1 MFSGI
6 PQKNIA
12 VAKEYFDEHLSH
24 NDYYTQGEVKM
35 GQWIGEA
42 TWRLGLQE
50 GQNVTREQFM
60 ALCDNLNPE
69 TGKLLTQRLKAN
81 GERRVFFDFTC
92 SAPKSVSIMAV
103 TLNDSRI
110 VEAHEQAAK
119 LAAKELEHFAGTR
132 IRKNGADD
140 DRNTGNVVGACFVHN
155 SSRALDPQL
164 HTHFV
169 LFNATW
175 DKTEARWKALQ
186 TSEMFAASHYVT
198 EVYRNDLRRRL
209 HDLGYA
215 TRKTANGF
223 EIEGVAPKIIT
234 RFSKRAQERD
244 AMVAKLEQELGRKL
258 SKNEVSHAV
267 HKTRSRK
274 LKGISSEEVRQRQL
288 DQIGLLEKMSLQ
300 RVHREANG
308 TPRRF
313 DDYASPYAALDHAR
327 AHVFERNS
335 VAPER
340 ELLHAALV
348 KGCGQ
353 LALQPLK
360 EALRRD
366 SDFVRVGADYSTRQI
381 LQTELAL
388 IQTMDSGK
396 GAVPAL
402 NKNYRAPPTLGVDQ
416 QRAVELILHS
426 PDQFTGLRGLAG
438 TGKTKTLR
446 ALHAGMA
453 TAGYEAVF
461 CAPTA
466 AAADVLRKD
475 GFESATTLQKLLM
488 DSEPQWVN
496 HRTVIVLDE
505 AGAVGLEDMKKVFDL
520 ARDRGARL
528 ILSGDTGQ
536 HSAVPRGD
544 ALRIL
549 EQHSRYSFG
558 QLSTIRRQL
567 RADYLEVVELA
578 ANQKP
583 EAALQRLEQMGAV
596 TEAPSIGPGGRAQA
610 PSLYQCAADAYLQ
623 SVNKGKTALLV
634 SPTWGEIEA
643 VTEQVRNALKA
654 QARLSVH
661 EHSVTTLDSLSW
673 TEAQK
678 RNVHQYEA
686 GQKILFLRDGHGFAK
701 NQTAEVVEAGTNA
714 LRVKKEDGTT
724 VELNPARLP
733 ASSVDVCLARELKVS
748 RGDKLLLQANDR
760 KNRLVN
766 GQIVEVDR
774 VENGQ
779 IHLADG
785 RTLPQEYRRFCHG
798 YAVTSHAS
806 QGKTVD
812 DVFLVASSKSF
823 AAVNREQFYVSI
835 SRGRER
841 CHVFTDDKELL
852 QRRVGDSRSR
862 AAALDLVKLRE
873 ALAEK
878 GFTPRAGLRQ
888 REQPANRVSLT
899 PGNGMRQR
907 IMGVEP
913 RPVRAARSNRL
924 SVAQRLA
931 KIGQSFRQ
939 WKEQKIAR
947 RVLRVQREQIRQQEQ
962 QRQRRG
968 QGYGM
973 SM

>member
-1 MFSGI
+1 M
-6 PQKNIA
+6 
-12 VAKEYFDEHLSH
+12 
-24 NDYYTQGEVKM
+24 
-35 GQWIGEA
+35 
-42 TWRLGLQE
+42 
-50 GQNVTREQFM
+50 
-60 ALCDNLNPE
+60 
-69 TGKLLTQRLKAN
+69 
-81 GERRVFFDFTC
+81 
-92 SAPKSVSIMAV
+92 
-103 TLNDSRI
+103 
-110 VEAHEQAAK
+110 
-119 LAAKELEHFAGTR
+119 AAKELEHFAGTR

-169 LFNATW
+169 LFNCTW
-175 DKTEARWKALQ
+175 DKTEQRWKALQ

-209 HDLGYA
+209 HDMGYS

-274 LKGISSEEVRQRQL
+274 LKGISSEDVRKRQL

-300 RVHREANG
+300 RVRREANG
-308 TPRRF
+308 SPKPF
-313 DDYASPYAALDHAR
+313 DDYANMQVALSHAT

-340 ELLHAALV
+340 ELLHTALV

-353 LALQPLK
+353 IDLADLK
-360 EALRRD
+360 TELRRD
-366 SDFVRVGADYSTRQI
+366 SDFVRVGSDYSTRQI

-396 GAVPAL
+396 GAMRPL
-402 NKNYRAPPTLGVDQ
+402 NDNYRAPSTLGVDQ
-416 QRAVELILHS
+416 QRAVELILRS

-446 ALHAGMA
+446 ALHNGMA
-453 TAGYEAVF
+453 TAGFDAVF

-596 TEAPSIGPGGRAQA
+596 TEAPSIGHNA
-610 PSLYQCAADAYLQ
+610 SLYQSAADAYLQ
-623 SVNKGKTALLV
+623 SVSKGKTALLV

-654 QARLSVH
+654 QARLSVS
-661 EHSVTTLDSLSW
+661 EHSVTALDSLSW

-701 NQTAEVVEAGTNA
+701 NQTADVVEAGTHA

-724 VELNPARLP
+724 VELNPARL
-733 ASSVDVCLARELKVS
+733 AANSVDVCLARELKVS
-748 RGDKLLLQANDR
+748 RGDKLLLQANRPKD
-760 KNRLVN
+760 KLVN
-766 GQIVEVDR
+766 GQIVEVDKI
-774 VENGQ
+774 ENGQ
-779 IHLADG
+779 IHLTDG
-785 RTLPQEYRRFCHG
+785 RTLPPEYRRFCHG

-835 SRGRER
+835 SRGREH

-878 GFTPRAGLRQ
+878 GFSPRAGLRQ

-899 PGNGMRQR
+899 PGNGTRQR
-907 IMGVEP
+907 VMGVEP
-913 RPVRAARSNRL
+913 RPVRAVRSNRL

-931 KIGQSFRQ
+931 KIGQSFRD
-939 WKEQKIAR
+939 WKQQKIVR
-947 RVLRVQREQIRQQEQ
+947 RVQRVQREQVRQQQ
-962 QRQRRG
+962 QIRRG
-968 QGYGM
+968 PSRGM
-973 SM
+973 SI

>member
-24 NDYYTQGEVKM
+24 NDYYTQGEVQR
-35 GQWIGEA
+35 GQWIGEGV
-42 TWRLGLQE
+42 WKLGLHE

-69 TGKLLTQRLKAN
+69 TGKLLTQRLKAE

-103 TLNDSRI
+103 TMNDSRI
-110 VEAHEQAAK
+110 IEAHQHAAK
-119 LAAKELEHFAGTR
+119 LAAKELEVFAGTR

-169 LFNATW
+169 LFNCTW

-209 HDLGYA
+209 HVMGYS

-274 LKGISSEEVRQRQL
+274 LKGISSEDVRKRQL
-288 DQIGLLEKMSLQ
+288 DQIGFLEKMSLQ
-300 RVHREANG
+300 RVRRDANG
-308 TPRRF
+308 SPKPF
-313 DDYASPYAALDHAR
+313 DDYANMQVALSHAS

-353 LALQPLK
+353 IDLADLK
-360 EALRRD
+360 TELRRD

-388 IQTMDSGK
+388 IRTMDEGK
-396 GAVPAL
+396 DAVPAL
-402 NKNYRAPPTLGVDQ
+402 NKNYRAPSTLGVDQ

-446 ALHAGMA
+446 ALHNGMA

-475 GFESATTLQKLLM
+475 GFTSATTLQKLLM

-528 ILSGDTGQ
+528 VLSGDTGQ

-596 TEAPSIGPGGRAQA
+596 TEGACARPPGDNS
-610 PSLYQCAADAYLQ
+610 PNLYALAADAYLQ

-634 SPTWGEIEA
+634 SPTWNEIEA

-654 QARLSVH
+654 QARLSVT
-661 EHSVTTLDSLSW
+661 EHSVTALDSLSW

-701 NQTAEVVEAGTNA
+701 NQTADVVEAGTHA
-714 LRVKKEDGTT
+714 LRVKKEDGST
-724 VELNPARLP
+724 VELNPARL
-733 ASSVDVCLARELKVS
+733 AANSVDVCLARELKIS
-748 RGDKLLLQANDR
+748 RGDKLLLRANSSKD
-760 KNRLVN
+760 KLVN
-766 GQIVEVDR
+766 GQIVEVDKI
-774 VENGQ
+774 ENGQ

-785 RTLPQEYRRFCHG
+785 RTLPPEYRRFCHG
-798 YAVTSHAS
+798 YAVTSHAA

-835 SRGRER
+835 SRGREH

-878 GFTPRAGLRQ
+878 GFTPRQRVRQSAGLTPERSEGIGSRHRLVRQ
-888 REQPANRVSLT
+888 RV
-899 PGNGMRQR
+899 
-907 IMGVEP
+907 MGTEP
-913 RPVRAARSNRL
+913 RPVRAIRGNRL

-931 KIGQSFRQ
+931 KIGQSFRD
-939 WKEQKIAR
+939 WNKQKVAR
-947 RVLRVQREQIRQQEQ
+947 RVQREQIRQQEQ

>member
-169 LFNATW
+169 LFNCTW

-209 HDLGYA
+209 HGMGYS

-274 LKGISSEEVRQRQL
+274 LKGISGEEVRKRQL

-300 RVHREANG
+300 RVRRDANG
-308 TPRRF
+308 SPKPF
-313 DDYASPYAALDHAR
+313 DDYANMQVALGHAT

-340 ELLHAALV
+340 DLLHAALV

-353 LALQPLK
+353 VDLADLK
-360 EALRRD
+360 TELRRD
-366 SDFVRVGADYSTRQI
+366 SDFVRVGSDYSTRQI

-388 IQTMDSGK
+388 IKTMDEGK
-396 GAVPAL
+396 DAMRPFHQ
-402 NKNYRAPPTLGVDQ
+402 NYRAPSTLGVDQ
-416 QRAVELILHS
+416 QRAVELILRS

-446 ALHAGMA
+446 ALHNGMA
-453 TAGYEAVF
+453 TAGYAAVF

-475 GFESATTLQKLLM
+475 GFQSATTLQKLLM

-596 TEAPSIGPGGRAQA
+596 TEAPSLGHNA
-610 PSLYQCAADAYLQ
+610 SLYQSAADAYLQ
-623 SVNKGKTALLV
+623 SVNKGKSALLV

-654 QARLSVH
+654 QARLSVT
-661 EHSVTTLDSLSW
+661 EHSVTALDSLSW

-678 RNVHQYEA
+678 RNVHQYEP

-701 NQTAEVVEAGTNA
+701 NQTVEVVEAGTNA

-724 VELNPARLP
+724 VELNPARL
-733 ASSVDVCLARELKVS
+733 AANSVDVCLARELKVS

-760 KNRLVN
+760 QHRLIN
-766 GQIVEVDR
+766 GQIVEVDKI
-774 VENGQ
+774 ENGQ

-785 RTLPQEYRRFCHG
+785 RTLPPEYRRFCHG
-798 YAVTSHAS
+798 YAVTSQAS

-835 SRGRER
+835 SRGREH
-841 CHVFTDDKELL
+841 CHVFTDDRELL

-878 GFTPRAGLRQ
+878 GFSPRAGLRQ

-899 PGNGMRQR
+899 PGNGTRQR

-913 RPVRAARSNRL
+913 RPVRAVRSNRL

-931 KIGQSFRQ
+931 KIGQSYRH

-947 RVLRVQREQIRQQEQ
+947 RVQRVQREQVRQQEQ
-962 QRQRRG
+962 IRRG
-968 QGYGM
+968 PSRGM
-973 SM
+973 SI

>member
-24 NDYYTQGEVKM
+24 NDYYTQGEVQR
-35 GQWIGEA
+35 GQWIGEGV
-42 TWRLGLQE
+42 WKLGLHQ

-69 TGKLLTQRLKAN
+69 TGKLLTQRLKAE

-103 TLNDSRI
+103 TMNDSRI
-110 VEAHEQAAK
+110 IEAHQEAAK

-169 LFNATW
+169 LFNCTW
-175 DKTEARWKALQ
+175 DKIEARWKAPQ

-209 HDLGYA
+209 HGMGYS

-244 AMVAKLEQELGRKL
+244 AMVAQLEQELGRKL
-258 SKNEVSHAV
+258 TKNEVSHAV

-274 LKGISSEEVRQRQL
+274 LKGISSEDVRKRQL

-300 RVHREANG
+300 RVRRDANG
-308 TPRRF
+308 SSKRF
-313 DDYASPYAALDHAR
+313 EDYANMQVALSHAS

-353 LALQPLK
+353 IDLADLK
-360 EALRRD
+360 TELRRD

-396 GAVPAL
+396 GAMRPL
-402 NKNYRAPPTLGVDQ
+402 NDNYRAPSTLGVDQ

-446 ALHAGMA
+446 ELEKGIQEDGSRHCL
-453 TAGYEAVF
+453 F

-488 DSEPQWVN
+488 DSASQWVN

-528 ILSGDTGQ
+528 VLSGDTGQ

-596 TEAPSIGPGGRAQA
+596 TEAPSLGHNA
-610 PSLYQCAADAYLQ
+610 SLYQSAADAYLQ
-623 SVNKGKTALLV
+623 SVNKGKSALLV

-654 QARLSVH
+654 QARLSVN
-661 EHSVTTLDSLSW
+661 EHSVTALDSLSW

-686 GQKILFLRDGHGFAK
+686 GQKILFLRDGHGFQK
-701 NQTAEVVEAGTNA
+701 NETAEVMVAVRQH

-724 VELNPARLP
+724 VELNPARLS
-733 ASSVDVCLARELKVS
+733 ANSVDVCLARELKVS

-760 KNRLVN
+760 PHRLVN
-766 GQIVEVDR
+766 GQIVEVDKI
-774 VENGQ
+774 ENGQ

-785 RTLPQEYRRFCHG
+785 RTLPPEYRRFCHG

-835 SRGRER
+835 SRGREH

-899 PGNGMRQR
+899 TGDGMRQR
-907 IMGVEP
+907 VMGTEP
-913 RPVRAARSNRL
+913 RPVRAIRSNRL

-931 KIGQSFRQ
+931 KIGQSFHD
-939 WKEQKIAR
+939 WKEQKMAR
-947 RVLRVQREQIRQQEQ
+947 RVRRVQREQVRQQAQ
-962 QRQRRG
+962 IRRG
-968 QGYGM
+968 QSRGM
-973 SM
+973 SI

>member
-42 TWRLGLQE
+42 TWRLGLRE

-60 ALCDNLNPE
+60 SLCDNLNPE

-119 LAAKELEHFAGTR
+119 LAAKELEQFAGTR

-140 DRNTGNVVGACFVHN
+140 DRNTGNMVGACFVHN

-169 LFNATW
+169 LFNCTW

-209 HDLGYA
+209 HDMGYS

-223 EIEGVAPKIIT
+223 EIEGVAQKIIT

-274 LKGISSEEVRQRQL
+274 LKGISGEEVRKRQL

-300 RVHREANG
+300 RVRREANG
-308 TPRRF
+308 SPKPF
-313 DDYASPYAALDHAR
+313 EDYANMQVALSHAS

-353 LALQPLK
+353 VDLADLK
-360 EALRRD
+360 TELRRD
-366 SDFVRVGADYSTRQI
+366 SDFVRVGSDYSTRQI

-388 IQTMDSGK
+388 IRIMDEGK
-396 GAVPAL
+396 DAMRPFHQ
-402 NKNYRAPPTLGVDQ
+402 NYRAPSTLGVDQ

-446 ALHAGMA
+446 ALHHGMA
-453 TAGYEAVF
+453 TAGFTAVF

-488 DSEPQWVN
+488 DSESQRVN

-528 ILSGDTGQ
+528 VLSGDTGQ

-596 TEAPSIGPGGRAQA
+596 TEAPSIGHNA
-610 PSLYQCAADAYLQ
+610 SLYQSAADAYLQ
-623 SVNKGKTALLV
+623 SVNKGKSALLV

-654 QARLSVH
+654 QARLSVT
-661 EHSVTTLDSLSW
+661 EHSVTALDSLSW

-724 VELNPARLP
+724 VELNPARL
-733 ASSVDVCLARELKVS
+733 AANSVDVCLARELKVS

-760 KNRLVN
+760 PHRLVN
-766 GQIVEVDR
+766 GQIVEVDKI
-774 VENGQ
+774 ENGQ

-785 RTLPQEYRRFCHG
+785 RTLPPEYRRFCHG

-835 SRGRER
+835 SRGREH

-878 GFTPRAGLRQ
+878 GFSPRAGLRQ

-899 PGNGMRQR
+899 TSNGMRQR
-907 IMGVEP
+907 VMGTEP
-913 RPVRAARSNRL
+913 RPVRAVRSNRL

-931 KIGQSFRQ
+931 KIGQTYRDWTQ
-939 WKEQKIAR
+939 QKAVR
-947 RVLRVQREQIRQQEQ
+947 RVQREQVRQQEQ
-962 QRQRRG
+962 IRRG
-968 QGYGM
+968 QSRGM
-973 SM
+973 SI

>member
-42 TWRLGLQE
+42 TWRLGLRE

-69 TGKLLTQRLKAN
+69 TGKLLTQRLKAE

-103 TLNDSRI
+103 TMNDSRI
-110 VEAHEQAAK
+110 IEAHQHAAK

-169 LFNATW
+169 LFNCTW

-209 HDLGYA
+209 HGMGYS

-274 LKGISSEEVRQRQL
+274 LKGVSSEEVRKRQL
-288 DQIGLLEKMSLQ
+288 DQIGFLEKMSLQ
-300 RVHREANG
+300 RVRRDANG
-308 TPRRF
+308 SPKPF
-313 DDYASPYAALDHAR
+313 EDYANMQVALSHAS

-353 LALQPLK
+353 IDLADLK
-360 EALRRD
+360 AELRRD

-396 GAVPAL
+396 DAMRPL
-402 NKNYRAPPTLGVDQ
+402 HESYRAPSTLGVDQ

-446 ALHAGMA
+446 TLHAGVA
-453 TAGYEAVF
+453 TAGFDTVF
-461 CAPTA
+461 CAPT

-488 DSEPQWVN
+488 DSASQWVN
-496 HRTVIVLDE
+496 GRTVIVLDE

-528 ILSGDTGQ
+528 VLSGDTGQ

-596 TEAPSIGPGGRAQA
+596 TEAPSIGHNA
-610 PSLYQCAADAYLQ
+610 SLYQSAADAYLQ

-654 QARLSVH
+654 QARLSVN
-661 EHSVTTLDSLSW
+661 EHSVTALDSLSW

-686 GQKILFLRDGHGFAK
+686 GQKILFLREGHGFAK
-701 NQTAEVVEAGTNA
+701 NQTAEVVEAGTHA

-724 VELNPARLP
+724 VELNPARL
-733 ASSVDVCLARELKVS
+733 AANSVDVCLARELKVS

-760 KNRLVN
+760 PHRLVN
-766 GQIVEVDR
+766 GQIVEVDKI
-774 VENGQ
+774 ENGQ
-779 IHLADG
+779 IHLTDG
-785 RTLPQEYRRFCHG
+785 RTLPPEYRRFCHG

-835 SRGRER
+835 SRGREHCR
-841 CHVFTDDKELL
+841 VFTDDKELL

-878 GFTPRAGLRQ
+878 GFSPRQGPRQ
-888 REQPANRVSLT
+888 RIEPSARTALR
-899 PGNGMRQR
+899 PGDDFNMRQR
-907 IMGVEP
+907 VLGSTARSV
-913 RPVRAARSNRL
+913 RPVRSNRL
-924 SVAQRLA
+924 SASQRLT
-931 KIGQSFRQ
+931 KIGQSFHD
-939 WKEQKIAR
+939 WKQQKMAR
-947 RVLRVQREQIRQQEQ
+947 RVQRVQREQVRQQQ
-962 QRQRRG
+962 QIRRG
-968 QGYGM
+968 QSRGM
-973 SM
+973 SI

>member
-24 NDYYTQGEVKM
+24 NDYYTQGEVQR
-35 GQWIGEA
+35 GQWIGEGV
-42 TWRLGLQE
+42 WKLGLHQ
-50 GQNVTREQFM
+50 GQNVTRDSVM
-60 ALCDNLNPE
+60 ALGDNRNPE
-69 TGKLLTQRLKAN
+69 AGKLLTQRLKAE

-103 TLNDSRI
+103 TMNDSRI
-110 VEAHEQAAK
+110 IEAHQEAAK

-169 LFNATW
+169 LFNCTW
-175 DKTEARWKALQ
+175 DKIEARWKAPQ

-209 HDLGYA
+209 HGMGYS

-244 AMVAKLEQELGRKL
+244 AMVAQLEQELGRKL
-258 SKNEVSHAV
+258 TKNEVSHAV

-274 LKGISSEEVRQRQL
+274 LKGISSEDVRKRQL

-300 RVHREANG
+300 RVRRDANG
-308 TPRRF
+308 SSKRVE
-313 DDYASPYAALDHAR
+313 DYANMQVALSHAS

-353 LALQPLK
+353 IDLADLK
-360 EALRRD
+360 TELRRD

-381 LQTELAL
+381 LQTEMAL

-396 GAVPAL
+396 GAMRPL
-402 NKNYRAPPTLGVDQ
+402 NDNYRAPSTLGVDQ

-446 ALHAGMA
+446 ELEKGIQEDGSRHCL
-453 TAGYEAVF
+453 F

-488 DSEPQWVN
+488 DSASQWVN

-505 AGAVGLEDMKKVFDL
+505 AGAVGLEDMKKDFDL

-528 ILSGDTGQ
+528 VLSGDTAP

-596 TEAPSIGPGGRAQA
+596 TEAPSLGHNA
-610 PSLYQCAADAYLQ
+610 SLYQSAADAYLQ
-623 SVNKGKTALLV
+623 SVNKGKSALLV

-654 QARLSVH
+654 QARLSVN
-661 EHSVTTLDSLSW
+661 EHSVTALDSLSW

-686 GQKILFLRDGHGFAK
+686 GQKILFLRDGHGFQK
-701 NQTAEVVEAGTNA
+701 NETAEVMVAVRQH

-724 VELNPARLP
+724 VELNPARLS
-733 ASSVDVCLARELKVS
+733 ANSVDVCLARELKVS

-760 KNRLVN
+760 PHRLVN
-766 GQIVEVDR
+766 GQIVEVDKI
-774 VENGQ
+774 ENGQ

-785 RTLPQEYRRFCHG
+785 RTLPPEYRRFCHG

-823 AAVNREQFYVSI
+823 AAVNRE
-835 SRGRER
+835 
-841 CHVFTDDKELL
+841 
-852 QRRVGDSRSR
+852 
-862 AAALDLVKLRE
+862 
-873 ALAEK
+873 
-878 GFTPRAGLRQ
+878 
-888 REQPANRVSLT
+888 
-899 PGNGMRQR
+899 
-907 IMGVEP
+907 
-913 RPVRAARSNRL
+913 
-924 SVAQRLA
+924 
-931 KIGQSFRQ
+931 
-939 WKEQKIAR
+939 
-947 RVLRVQREQIRQQEQ
+947 
-962 QRQRRG
+962 
-968 QGYGM
+968 
-973 SM
+973 

>member
-42 TWRLGLQE
+42 TWRLGLRE

-60 ALCDNLNPE
+60 SLCDNLNPE

-110 VEAHEQAAK
+110 IEAHQHAAK
-119 LAAKELEHFAGTR
+119 LAAKELEVFAGTR

-140 DRNTGNVVGACFVHN
+140 DRNTGTVVGACFVHN

-169 LFNATW
+169 LFNCTW

-209 HDLGYA
+209 HDMGYS

-223 EIEGVAPKIIT
+223 EIEGVTPKIIT

-274 LKGISSEEVRQRQL
+274 LKGVSSEEVRKRQL

-300 RVHREANG
+300 HVRRDANG
-308 TPRRF
+308 SPKRF
-313 DDYASPYAALDHAR
+313 DDYANMQVALSHAT

-353 LALQPLK
+353 VDLADLK
-360 EALRRD
+360 TELRRD
-366 SDFVRVGADYSTRQI
+366 SDFVRVGSDYSTRQI

-396 GAVPAL
+396 DAVPAL
-402 NKNYRAPPTLGVDQ
+402 NKNYRAPSTLGVDQ

-446 ALHAGMA
+446 ALDSGLAR
-453 TAGYEAVF
+453 AGYEGIY

-475 GFESATTLQKLLM
+475 GFQSATTLQKLLM

-528 ILSGDTGQ
+528 VLSGDTGQ

-596 TEAPSIGPGGRAQA
+596 TEAPSLGHNA
-610 PSLYQCAADAYLQ
+610 SLYQSAADAYLQ
-623 SVNKGKTALLV
+623 SVNKGKSALLV

-643 VTEQVRNALKA
+643 VTEQVRNTLKA
-654 QARLSVH
+654 QARLSVN
-661 EHSVTTLDSLSW
+661 EHSVTALDSLSW

-701 NQTAEVVEAGTNA
+701 NQTVDVVEAGTNA

-724 VELNPARLP
+724 VELNPARL
-733 ASSVDVCLARELKVS
+733 AANSVDVCLARELKVS

-760 KNRLVN
+760 QHRLIN
-766 GQIVEVDR
+766 GQIVEVDKI
-774 VENGQ
+774 ENGQ
-779 IHLADG
+779 IHLTDG
-785 RTLPQEYRRFCHG
+785 RTLPPEYRRFCHG

-835 SRGRER
+835 SRGREHCR
-841 CHVFTDDKELL
+841 VFTDDKELL

-878 GFTPRAGLRQ
+878 GFSPRAGLRQ
-888 REQPANRVSLT
+888 REQPANRVGLT
-899 PGNGMRQR
+899 PGNGTRQR
-907 IMGVEP
+907 VMGVEP
-913 RPVRAARSNRL
+913 RPVRAVRSNRL

-931 KIGQSFRQ
+931 KIGQSYRH

-947 RVLRVQREQIRQQEQ
+947 RVQRVQREQVRQQEQ
-962 QRQRRG
+962 IRRG
-968 QGYGM
+968 PSRGM
-973 SM
+973 SI

>member
-24 NDYYTQGEVKM
+24 NDYYTQGEVKV

-50 GQNVTREQFM
+50 GQNVSREQFM

-110 VEAHEQAAK
+110 IEAHQEAAK

-169 LFNATW
+169 LFNCTW
-175 DKTEARWKALQ
+175 DKTESRWKALQ

-209 HDLGYA
+209 HDMGYS

-258 SKNEVSHAV
+258 TKNEVSHAV

-274 LKGISSEEVRQRQL
+274 LKGISSEDVRKRQL

-300 RVHREANG
+300 RVRREANG
-308 TPRRF
+308 SPKPF
-313 DDYASPYAALDHAR
+313 DDYANMQVALSHAT

-353 LALQPLK
+353 VDLADLK
-360 EALRRD
+360 TELRRD
-366 SDFVRVGADYSTRQI
+366 SDFVRVGSDYSTRQI

-396 GAVPAL
+396 DAVPAL
-402 NKNYRAPPTLGVDQ
+402 NKNYRAPSTLGVDQ

-446 ALHAGMA
+446 ALHNGMA
-453 TAGYEAVF
+453 TAGYAAVF

-488 DSEPQWVN
+488 DSEPQRVN

-528 ILSGDTGQ
+528 VLSGDTGQ
-536 HSAVPRGD
+536 HSSVSRGD

-549 EQHSRYSFG
+549 EQHSRYVFG

-596 TEAPSIGPGGRAQA
+596 TEAPSIGHNA
-610 PSLYQCAADAYLQ
+610 SLYQSAADAYLQ

-654 QARLSVH
+654 QARLSVT
-661 EHSVTTLDSLSW
+661 EHSVTALDSLSW

-701 NQTAEVVEAGTNA
+701 NQTADVVEAGTHA

-724 VELNPARLP
+724 VELNPARL
-733 ASSVDVCLARELKVS
+733 AANSVDVCLARELKVS

-760 KNRLVN
+760 PHRLVN
-766 GQIVEVDR
+766 GQIVEVDKI
-774 VENGQ
+774 ENGQ

-785 RTLPQEYRRFCHG
+785 RTLPPEYRRFCHG

-835 SRGRER
+835 SRGREH

-873 ALAEK
+873 ALVEK
-878 GFTPRAGLRQ
+878 GFSPRAGLRQ
-888 REQPANRVSLT
+888 REQPANHVSLT

-907 IMGVEP
+907 VMGVEP
-913 RPVRAARSNRL
+913 RPVRAVRSNRL

-931 KIGQSFRQ
+931 KIGQSFRD
-939 WKEQKIAR
+939 WKQQKTVR
-947 RVLRVQREQIRQQEQ
+947 RVQRVQREQVRQQEQ
-962 QRQRRG
+962 IRRG
-968 QGYGM
+968 QSRGM
-973 SM
+973 SI

>member
-1 MFSGI
+1 M
-6 PQKNIA
+6 
-12 VAKEYFDEHLSH
+12 
-24 NDYYTQGEVKM
+24 T
-35 GQWIGEA
+35 
-42 TWRLGLQE
+42 
-50 GQNVTREQFM
+50 
-60 ALCDNLNPE
+60 
-69 TGKLLTQRLKAN
+69 
-81 GERRVFFDFTC
+81 
-92 SAPKSVSIMAV
+92 
-103 TLNDSRI
+103 
-110 VEAHEQAAK
+110 
-119 LAAKELEHFAGTR
+119 
-132 IRKNGADD
+132 
-140 DRNTGNVVGACFVHN
+140 
-155 SSRALDPQL
+155 
-164 HTHFV
+164 
-169 LFNATW
+169 
-175 DKTEARWKALQ
+175 
-186 TSEMFAASHYVT
+186 
-198 EVYRNDLRRRL
+198 
-209 HDLGYA
+209 
-215 TRKTANGF
+215 
-223 EIEGVAPKIIT
+223 
-234 RFSKRAQERD
+234 
-244 AMVAKLEQELGRKL
+244 
-258 SKNEVSHAV
+258 
-267 HKTRSRK
+267 
-274 LKGISSEEVRQRQL
+274 
-288 DQIGLLEKMSLQ
+288 
-300 RVHREANG
+300 
-308 TPRRF
+308 
-313 DDYASPYAALDHAR
+313 
-327 AHVFERNS
+327 
-335 VAPER
+335 
-340 ELLHAALV
+340 
-348 KGCGQ
+348 
-353 LALQPLK
+353 
-360 EALRRD
+360 
-366 SDFVRVGADYSTRQI
+366 
-381 LQTELAL
+381 
-388 IQTMDSGK
+388 
-396 GAVPAL
+396 
-402 NKNYRAPPTLGVDQ
+402 
-416 QRAVELILHS
+416 
-426 PDQFTGLRGLAG
+426 
-438 TGKTKTLR
+438 
-446 ALHAGMA
+446 
-453 TAGYEAVF
+453 AVF

-488 DSEPQWVN
+488 DSESQWVN

-596 TEAPSIGPGGRAQA
+596 TEAPSIGHNA
-610 PSLYQCAADAYLQ
+610 SLYQSAADAYLQ

-654 QARLSVH
+654 QARLSVT
-661 EHSVTTLDSLSW
+661 EHSVTALDSLSW

-701 NQTAEVVEAGTNA
+701 NQTAEVVEAGTHA

-724 VELNPARLP
+724 VELNPARL
-733 ASSVDVCLARELKVS
+733 AANSVDVCLARELKVS

-760 KNRLVN
+760 PHRLVN
-766 GQIVEVDR
+766 GQIVEVDKI
-774 VENGQ
+774 ENGQ

-785 RTLPQEYRRFCHG
+785 RTLPPEYRRFCHG

-835 SRGRER
+835 SRGREH

-878 GFTPRAGLRQ
+878 GFSPRAGLRQ

-907 IMGVEP
+907 VMGVEP
-913 RPVRAARSNRL
+913 RPVRAVRSNRL

-931 KIGQSFRQ
+931 KIGQSFRD
-939 WKEQKIAR
+939 WKQQKTVR
-947 RVLRVQREQIRQQEQ
+947 RVQRVQREQVRQQEQ
-962 QRQRRG
+962 IRRG
-968 QGYGM
+968 PSRGM
-973 SM
+973 SI

>member
-24 NDYYTQGEVKM
+24 NDYYTQGEVQR
-35 GQWIGEA
+35 GQWIGEGV
-42 TWRLGLQE
+42 WKLGLHE
-50 GQNVTREQFM
+50 GQNVTREEFM
-60 ALCDNLNPE
+60 ALCDNLNPS
-69 TGKLLTQRLKAN
+69 TGKLLTQRLKAE

-110 VEAHEQAAK
+110 VEAHEHAAK
-119 LAAKELEHFAGTR
+119 LAAKELEQFAGTR

-169 LFNATW
+169 LFNCTW

-209 HDLGYA
+209 HGMGYS

-274 LKGISSEEVRQRQL
+274 LKGVSSEEVRKRQIN
-288 DQIGLLEKMSLQ
+288 QIGLLEKMSLQ
-300 RVHREANG
+300 RV
-308 TPRRF
+308 RRDASGSPKPF
-313 DDYASPYAALDHAR
+313 EDYANMQVALSHAS

-353 LALQPLK
+353 IDLADLK
-360 EALRRD
+360 TELRRD

-388 IQTMDSGK
+388 IQIMDSGK
-396 GAVPAL
+396 DAVPAL
-402 NKNYRAPPTLGVDQ
+402 NKNYRAPSTLGVDQ

-453 TAGYEAVF
+453 TAGFDAVF

-488 DSEPQWVN
+488 DSESHWVN

-528 ILSGDTGQ
+528 VLSGDTGQ

-567 RADYLEVVELA
+567 RADYLEVIELA

-583 EAALQRLEQMGAV
+583 EAALQRLEQMNAI
-596 TEAPSIGPGGRAQA
+596 TEAPSIGPKA
-610 PSLYQCAADAYLQ
+610 SLYQSAADAYLQ

-643 VTEQVRNALKA
+643 VTEQVRNALKT
-654 QARLSVH
+654 QARLSVT
-661 EHSVTTLDSLSW
+661 EHSVTALDSLSW

-701 NQTAEVVEAGTNA
+701 NQTAEVVEAGTHA
-714 LRVKKEDGTT
+714 LGVKKEDGAT
-724 VELNPARLP
+724 VELNPARL
-733 ASSVDVCLARELKVS
+733 AANSVDVCLARELKVS

-760 KNRLVN
+760 PHRLVN
-766 GQIVEVDR
+766 GQIVEVDKI
-774 VENGQ
+774 ENGQ
-779 IHLADG
+779 IHLTDG
-785 RTLPQEYRRFCHG
+785 RTLPPKYRRFCHG
-798 YAVTSHAS
+798 YAVTSHAA

-835 SRGRER
+835 SRGREH

-888 REQPANRVSLT
+888 REQPANRVALT
-899 PGNGMRQR
+899 TGNGMRQR
-907 IMGVEP
+907 VMGTAP
-913 RPVRAARSNRL
+913 RPVRAVRSRL
-924 SVAQRLA
+924 SVPQRLA
-931 KIGQSFRQ
+931 KIGQSFHH
-939 WKEQKIAR
+939 WKEQKMAR
-947 RVLRVQREQIRQQEQ
+947 RVQRVQREQVRQQEQ
-962 QRQRRG
+962 IRRG
-968 QGYGM
+968 PSRGM
-973 SM
+973 SI

>member
-24 NDYYTQGEVKM
+24 NDYYTQGEVQR
-35 GQWIGEA
+35 GQWIGEGV
-42 TWRLGLQE
+42 WKLGLHE
-50 GQNVTREQFM
+50 GQNVTREEFM
-60 ALCDNLNPE
+60 ALCDNLNPS
-69 TGKLLTQRLKAN
+69 TSKLLTQRLKAA

-103 TLNDSRI
+103 TMNDSRI
-110 VEAHEQAAK
+110 MEAHQEAAK

-175 DKTEARWKALQ
+175 DKTESRWKALQ

-209 HDLGYA
+209 HDMGYS

-244 AMVAKLEQELGRKL
+244 VMVAKLEQELGRKL

-274 LKGISSEEVRQRQL
+274 LKGISSEDVRKRQL

-300 RVHREANG
+300 RVRRDANG
-308 TPRRF
+308 SPKRF
-313 DDYASPYAALDHAR
+313 EDYANMQVALSHAS

-353 LALQPLK
+353 LELDDLK
-360 EALRRD
+360 KQLRRD
-366 SDFVRVGADYSTRQI
+366 SDFVRVGGDYSTRQI

-388 IQTMDSGK
+388 IQIMDSGK
-396 GAVPAL
+396 DAVPAL
-402 NKNYRAPPTLGVDQ
+402 NKNYRAPSTLGVDQ

-446 ALHAGMA
+446 ALHNGMA
-453 TAGYEAVF
+453 TAGFTAVF

-488 DSEPQWVN
+488 DSASQWVN

-520 ARDRGARL
+520 ARDLGARL
-528 ILSGDTGQ
+528 VLSGDTGQ

-583 EAALQRLEQMGAV
+583 EAALQRLEQMNAV
-596 TEAPSIGPGGRAQA
+596 TEGACARPPGDTS
-610 PSLYQCAADAYLQ
+610 PNLYALAADAYLQ

-634 SPTWGEIEA
+634 SPTWSEIEA
-643 VTEQVRNALKA
+643 VTEHVRNALKA
-654 QARLSVH
+654 QARLSVT
-661 EHSVTTLDSLSW
+661 EHPVTALDSLSW

-678 RNVHQYEA
+678 RNVHQYEP

-701 NQTAEVVEAGTNA
+701 NQTAEVVDEAGPRPNT
-714 LRVKKEDGTT
+714 LRVKKEDGTM
-724 VELNPARLP
+724 VDFNPAKIS
-733 ASSVDVCLARELKVS
+733 ANSVDVCLARELKVS

-760 KNRLVN
+760 SHRLVN
-766 GQIVEVDR
+766 GQIVEVDKI
-774 VENGQ
+774 ENGQ

-785 RTLPQEYRRFCHG
+785 RTLPPEYRRFCHG
-798 YAVTSHAS
+798 YAVTSHAA

-835 SRGRER
+835 SRGREH
-841 CHVFTDDKELL
+841 CHVFTDDRELL
-852 QRRVGDSRSR
+852 QRRVGDSRCR

-878 GFTPRAGLRQ
+878 GFTPRVGLRQ

-899 PGNGMRQR
+899 TGNGMRQR

-913 RPVRAARSNRL
+913 RPIRAVRSNRL
-924 SVAQRLA
+924 SVAQRLV
-931 KIGQSFRQ
+931 KIGQSFRH
-939 WKEQKIAR
+939 WKEQKVVR
-947 RVLRVQREQIRQQEQ
+947 RVQREQIRQQEQ
-962 QRQRRG
+962 QRQRHSR
-968 QGYGM
+968 GYGM

>member
-60 ALCDNLNPE
+60 SLCDNLNPE

-110 VEAHEQAAK
+110 VEAHQHAAK

-169 LFNATW
+169 LFNCTW

-209 HDLGYA
+209 HDMGYA

-258 SKNEVSHAV
+258 TKNEVSHAV

-274 LKGISSEEVRQRQL
+274 LKGISGDEVRKRQL

-300 RVHREANG
+300 RVRRDANG
-308 TPRRF
+308 SPKPF
-313 DDYASPYAALDHAR
+313 DDYANMQVALSHAT

-348 KGCGQ
+348 KGCRQ
-353 LALQPLK
+353 VDLADLK
-360 EALRRD
+360 TELRRD

-396 GAVPAL
+396 NAVPAL
-402 NKNYRAPPTLGVDQ
+402 NKNYRAPSTLGVDQ

-446 ALHAGMA
+446 ALHHGMA

-475 GFESATTLQKLLM
+475 GFTSATTLQKLLM

-596 TEAPSIGPGGRAQA
+596 TEAPSLGHNA
-610 PSLYQCAADAYLQ
+610 SLYQNAADAYLQ
-623 SVNKGKTALLV
+623 SVSKGKSALLV

-643 VTEQVRNALKA
+643 VTEQVRHTLKA
-654 QARLSVH
+654 QARLSVT
-661 EHSVTTLDSLSW
+661 EHSVTALDSLSW

-714 LRVKKEDGTT
+714 LRVKKEDETT
-724 VELNPARLP
+724 VELNPARL
-733 ASSVDVCLARELKVS
+733 AANSVDVCLARELKVS

-766 GQIVEVDR
+766 GQIVEVDKI
-774 VENGQ
+774 ENGQ

-785 RTLPQEYRRFCHG
+785 RTLPPEYRRFCYG
-798 YAVTSHAS
+798 YAVTSHAA

-835 SRGRER
+835 SRGREH

-907 IMGVEP
+907 VMGTES
-913 RPVRAARSNRL
+913 RPVRAVRSNRL

-931 KIGQSFRQ
+931 KIGQSFRD
-939 WKEQKIAR
+939 WNKQKVAR
-947 RVLRVQREQIRQQEQ
+947 RVLRVQREQVRQQEQ

-968 QGYGM
+968 HGYGM

>member
-24 NDYYTQGEVKM
+24 NDYYTQGEVQR
-35 GQWIGEA
+35 GQWIGEGV
-42 TWRLGLQE
+42 WKLGLHE

-69 TGKLLTQRLKAN
+69 TGKLLTQRLKAE

-110 VEAHEQAAK
+110 IEAHQEAAK

-140 DRNTGNVVGACFVHN
+140 DRNTGTVVGACFVHN

-169 LFNATW
+169 LFNCTW
-175 DKTEARWKALQ
+175 DKAEARWKALQ

-209 HDLGYA
+209 HGMGYS

-258 SKNEVSHAV
+258 TKNEVSHAV

-274 LKGISSEEVRQRQL
+274 LKGISSEDVRKRQL

-300 RVHREANG
+300 RVRRDANG
-308 TPRRF
+308 SPKPF
-313 DDYASPYAALDHAR
+313 EDYANMQVALSHAS

-353 LALQPLK
+353 IDLADLK
-360 EALRRD
+360 TELRRD
-366 SDFVRVGADYSTRQI
+366 SDFVRVGSDYSTRQI

-396 GAVPAL
+396 DAVPAL

-446 ALHAGMA
+446 ALHHGMA

-466 AAADVLRKD
+466 AAAEVLRKD

-488 DSEPQWVN
+488 DSESQRVN

-528 ILSGDTGQ
+528 VLSGDTGQ

-567 RADYLEVVELA
+567 RTDYLEVVELA

-596 TEAPSIGPGGRAQA
+596 TEAPSIGHNA
-610 PSLYQCAADAYLQ
+610 SLYQSAADAYLQ

-654 QARLSVH
+654 QARLSVS
-661 EHSVTTLDSLSW
+661 EHSVTALDSLSW

-701 NQTAEVVEAGTNA
+701 NQTAEVVEAGTSA
-714 LRVKKEDGTT
+714 LRVKKEDGST
-724 VELNPARLP
+724 VELNPARL
-733 ASSVDVCLARELKVS
+733 AANSVDVCLARELKIS

-760 KNRLVN
+760 KSRLVN
-766 GQIVEVDR
+766 GQIVEVDKI
-774 VENGQ
+774 ENGQ

-785 RTLPQEYRRFCHG
+785 RTLPPEYRRFCHG
-798 YAVTSHAS
+798 YAVTSHAA

-835 SRGRER
+835 SRGREH

-878 GFTPRAGLRQ
+878 GFSPRAGLRQ
-888 REQPANRVSLT
+888 REQPANRVGLT
-899 PGNGMRQR
+899 TGIGMRQR
-907 IMGVEP
+907 VMGVEP
-913 RPVRAARSNRL
+913 RPVRAVRSNRL

-931 KIGQSFRQ
+931 KIGQSYRH
-939 WKEQKIAR
+939 WKEQKVAR

-962 QRQRRG
+962 IRRG
-968 QGYGM
+968 PSRGM
-973 SM
+973 SI

>member
-110 VEAHEQAAK
+110 VEAHEHAAK

-169 LFNATW
+169 LFNCTW
-175 DKTEARWKALQ
+175 DKTESRWKALQ

-209 HDLGYA
+209 HGMGYS

-274 LKGISSEEVRQRQL
+274 LKGVSSEEVRKRQL

-300 RVHREANG
+300 RVRRDANG
-308 TPRRF
+308 SPKPF
-313 DDYASPYAALDHAR
+313 DDYANMQTALSHAS

-353 LALQPLK
+353 VDLADLK
-360 EALRRD
+360 AELRRD
-366 SDFVRVGADYSTRQI
+366 SDFVRVGGDYSTRQI

-396 GAVPAL
+396 DAVPAL
-402 NKNYRAPPTLGVDQ
+402 NKNYRAPSTLGVDQ

-496 HRTVIVLDE
+496 HHTVIVLDE

-596 TEAPSIGPGGRAQA
+596 TEAPSIGHNA
-610 PSLYQCAADAYLQ
+610 SLYQSAADAYLQ
-623 SVNKGKTALLV
+623 SVNKGKSALLV

-654 QARLSVH
+654 QARLSVT
-661 EHSVTTLDSLSW
+661 EHSVTALDSLSW

-724 VELNPARLP
+724 VELNPARL
-733 ASSVDVCLARELKVS
+733 AANSVDVCLARELKVS

-760 KNRLVN
+760 PHRLVN
-766 GQIVEVDR
+766 GQIVEVDKI
-774 VENGQ
+774 ENGQ

-785 RTLPQEYRRFCHG
+785 RTLPPEYRRFCHG

-835 SRGRER
+835 SRGREH

-878 GFTPRAGLRQ
+878 GFSPRAGLRQ

-899 PGNGMRQR
+899 TSNGMRQR
-907 IMGVEP
+907 VMGTEP
-913 RPVRAARSNRL
+913 RPVRAVRSNRL

-931 KIGQSFRQ
+931 KIGQTYRDWTQ
-939 WKEQKIAR
+939 QKAVR
-947 RVLRVQREQIRQQEQ
+947 RVQREQVRQQEQ
-962 QRQRRG
+962 IRRG
-968 QGYGM
+968 QSRGM
-973 SM
+973 SI

>member
-1 MFSGI
+1 
-6 PQKNIA
+6 
-12 VAKEYFDEHLSH
+12 
-24 NDYYTQGEVKM
+24 
-35 GQWIGEA
+35 
-42 TWRLGLQE
+42 
-50 GQNVTREQFM
+50 
-60 ALCDNLNPE
+60 
-69 TGKLLTQRLKAN
+69 
-81 GERRVFFDFTC
+81 
-92 SAPKSVSIMAV
+92 
-103 TLNDSRI
+103 
-110 VEAHEQAAK
+110 

-169 LFNATW
+169 LFNCTW
-175 DKTEARWKALQ
+175 DKTEQRWKALQ

-209 HDLGYA
+209 HDMGYA

-274 LKGISSEEVRQRQL
+274 LKGVSGEEVRKRQL

-300 RVHREANG
+300 RVRRDANG
-308 TPRRF
+308 SPKPF
-313 DDYASPYAALDHAR
+313 DDYANMQVALSHAT

-353 LALQPLK
+353 VDLADLK
-360 EALRRD
+360 TELRRD
-366 SDFVRVGADYSTRQI
+366 SDFVRVGSDYSTRQI

-388 IQTMDSGK
+388 IQMMDSGK
-396 GAVPAL
+396 DAVPAL
-402 NKNYRAPPTLGVDQ
+402 NKNYRAPSTLGVDQ

-446 ALHAGMA
+446 ALHHGMA

-583 EAALQRLEQMGAV
+583 EDALQRLEQMGAV
-596 TEAPSIGPGGRAQA
+596 TEAPSIGHNA
-610 PSLYQCAADAYLQ
+610 SLYQSAAEAYLQ

-634 SPTWGEIEA
+634 SPTWNEIEA

-654 QARLSVH
+654 QARLSVT
-661 EHSVTTLDSLSW
+661 EHSVTALDSLSW

-701 NQTAEVVEAGTNA
+701 NQTVDVVEAGTNA

-724 VELNPARLP
+724 VELNPARL
-733 ASSVDVCLARELKVS
+733 AANSVDVCLARELKVS

-760 KNRLVN
+760 QHRLVN
-766 GQIVEVDR
+766 GQIVEVDKI
-774 VENGQ
+774 ENGQ

-785 RTLPQEYRRFCHG
+785 RTLPPEYRRFCHG

-835 SRGRER
+835 SRGREH
-841 CHVFTDDKELL
+841 CHVFTDDRELL

-878 GFTPRAGLRQ
+878 GFLPRAGLRQ

-899 PGNGMRQR
+899 PDNGMRQR

-913 RPVRAARSNRL
+913 RPVRAVRSNRL

-931 KIGQSFRQ
+931 KIGQSFHD
-939 WKEQKIAR
+939 WKQQKMAR
-947 RVLRVQREQIRQQEQ
+947 RVQRVQREQVRQQEQ
-962 QRQRRG
+962 IRRG
-968 QGYGM
+968 PSRGM
-973 SM
+973 SI

>member
-42 TWRLGLQE
+42 TWRLGLRE

-169 LFNATW
+169 LFNCTW

-209 HDLGYA
+209 HGMGYS

-274 LKGISSEEVRQRQL
+274 LKGISGDEVRKRQL

-300 RVHREANG
+300 RVRRDANG
-308 TPRRF
+308 SPKPF
-313 DDYASPYAALDHAR
+313 DDYANMQVALSHAT

-353 LALQPLK
+353 VDLADLK
-360 EALRRD
+360 TELRRD
-366 SDFVRVGADYSTRQI
+366 SDFVRVGSDYSTRQI

-388 IQTMDSGK
+388 IQTMDGGK
-396 GAVPAL
+396 DAMRPFD
-402 NKNYRAPPTLGVDQ
+402 KNYRAPSTLGVDQ
-416 QRAVELILHS
+416 QRAVELILRS

-446 ALHAGMA
+446 ALHNGMA
-453 TAGYEAVF
+453 TAGFTAVF

-475 GFESATTLQKLLM
+475 GFESATTLQKLLT

-558 QLSTIRRQL
+558 QLYTIRRQL

-596 TEAPSIGPGGRAQA
+596 TEAPSIGHNA
-610 PSLYQCAADAYLQ
+610 SLYQSAAAAYLQ
-623 SVNKGKTALLV
+623 SVNKGKSALLV

-654 QARLSVH
+654 QARLSVS
-661 EHSVTTLDSLSW
+661 EHSVTALDSLSW

-686 GQKILFLRDGHGFAK
+686 GQKILFLRDAHGFAK
-701 NQTAEVVEAGTNA
+701 NQTAEVVEAGTHA
-714 LRVKKEDGTT
+714 LRVKKEDGST
-724 VELNPARLP
+724 VELNPARL
-733 ASSVDVCLARELKVS
+733 ASNSVDVCLARELKVS

-760 KNRLVN
+760 SHRLVN
-766 GQIVEVDR
+766 GQIVEVDKI
-774 VENGQ
+774 ENGQ

-785 RTLPQEYRRFCHG
+785 RTLPPEYRRFCHG

-835 SRGRER
+835 SRGREH

-873 ALAEK
+873 ALVEK
-878 GFTPRAGLRQ
+878 GFAPRASLRQ

-899 PGNGMRQR
+899 PGNGTRQR

-913 RPVRAARSNRL
+913 RPVRAVRSNRL
-924 SVAQRLA
+924 SVPQRLA
-931 KIGQSFRQ
+931 KIGQSFHD
-939 WKEQKIAR
+939 WKQQKMAR
-947 RVLRVQREQIRQQEQ
+947 RVQRVQREQVRQQQ
-962 QRQRRG
+962 QIRRG
-968 QGYGM
+968 QSRGM
-973 SM
+973 SI